1 MLACSLVACLSLT
14 GVDHCA
20 PVHVVDCRQ
29 QATLEHSKYSAA
41 QFIKLTAQ
49 IDALREQLHRER
61 LDRCVRY

>member
-1 MLACSLVACLSLT
+1 
-14 GVDHCA
+14 
-20 PVHVVDCRQ
+20 VVDCRQ

-61 LDRCVRY
+61 LDRCVRYLV